1 MSAPDE
7 TLLDHLRQQALTTH
21 QRCEKLLAGK
31 QPLSSKD
38 IHALRVAS
46 KRLRADWQVLKP
58 LLKDNL
64 AEEANRTLRDA
75 AASLRQ
81 ARDLKV
87 MAETLQKL
95 AEQARGK
102 DTRRALGD
110 GYQQLFAE
118 LPDTA
123 VVAKKSA
130 SLRAAFEQDQQRWQA
145 LELKIPDRRL
155 RQRGVG
161 RLYEKAFKLARAA
174 EKSGDVKH
182 WHRNRKWVK
191 YLGYSHFLL
200 NTETRALLS
209 HQLVTALGKM
219 LGELH
224 DIHCLIEYVKEQK
237 DTFAN
242 EDAAAYL
249 IHHLRV
255 AEGRLQARCEKQAQ
269 KLFLLSPRKFEEALK
284 SSS

>member
-31 QPLSSKD
+31 QPLSSKEV
-38 IHALRVAS
+38 HALRVAS

-64 AEEANRTLRDA
+64 AEEANRTLRDT

-123 VVAKKSA
+123 VVAKKTA

-145 LELKIPDRRL
+145 LELKIDRENLVSDNREWL
-155 RQRGVG
+155 VAMRPGKRKKIASQDIDEAEHIKASVRAKVEHAFFYIKRMFGYSKVRYRGLAKNTN
-161 RLYEKAFKLARAA
+161 RLYVLAGLANLLR
-174 EKSGDVKH
+174 SQ
-182 WHRNRKWVK
+182 K
-191 YLGYSHFLL
+191 YLL
-200 NTETRALLS
+200 A
-209 HQLVTALGKM
+209 
-219 LGELH
+219 
-224 DIHCLIEYVKEQK
+224 
-237 DTFAN
+237 
-242 EDAAAYL
+242 
-249 IHHLRV
+249 
-255 AEGRLQARCEKQAQ
+255 
-269 KLFLLSPRKFEEALK
+269 
-284 SSS
+284 